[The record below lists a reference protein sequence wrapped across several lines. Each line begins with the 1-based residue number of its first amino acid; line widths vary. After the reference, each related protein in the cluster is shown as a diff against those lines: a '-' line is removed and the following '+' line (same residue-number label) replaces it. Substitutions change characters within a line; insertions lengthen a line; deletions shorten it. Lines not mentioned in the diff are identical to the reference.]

1 MLVMGH
7 VQKNFFVYHT
17 YVHII
22 CVRNMFTKKG
32 NIYFQAFHF
41 QIFPA
46 FFEWNM
52 KWKFLLR
59 AKIFLAQEIFPNFSK
74 CLSQIQSN
82 FFVYL
87 FIFHL
92 YRHPIVMRTKEQKR
106 KKKLNIRTFQSLFR
120 IWFDYMFSIAVG
132 KEKVLILTK
141 KFSFIFTK
149 EKKII

>member
-1 MLVMGH
+1 MFR
-7 VQKNFFVYHT
+7 KIYSYIIHT
-17 YVHII
+17 YTLYVCGI
-22 CVRNMFTKKG
+22 CSQKKE
-32 NIYFQAFHF
+32 IFIFKRFIFKFSRHF
-41 QIFPA
+41 SSGI
-46 FFEWNM
+46 WNE
-52 KWKFLLR
+52 KFLLR

-74 CLSQIQSN
+74 CLSQIQSK

-149 EKKII
+149 EKK